1 MLECFGYDENILVVE
16 HLSEIKQLSDR
27 NVIEK
32 FFRLLNLNMSDEK
45 FQSCLRVL
53 KFFVQIHDVSLF
65 EIHQRISMMDNLSN
79 DRDDQWSNRKQQIFN
94 LLLSVSCFN
103 NEEES
108 FNVEKIFITKSHI
121 DEQFQRELEYLD
133 KKLALVFKEIPFLI

>member
-45 FQSCLRVL
+45 FQSCLHLL
-53 KFFVQIHDVSLF
+53 KFLVQIHDVSLF

-79 DRDDQWSNRKQQIFN
+79 DRHDQWSSRKQ
-94 LLLSVSCFN
+94 
-103 NEEES
+103 
-108 FNVEKIFITKSHI
+108 
-121 DEQFQRELEYLD
+121 
-133 KKLALVFKEIPFLI
+133 